1 MRERLPQLIGLTLL
15 ALALF
20 VGLLALA
27 SGIRDRGRNDTISVT
42 GSARHPIV
50 SDYIVWDASVQSQ
63 QATPAA
69 ALTELDRWTDRIKS
83 FLTEEGAQAGEIVF
97 QPIFTETI
105 TGQNP
110 DGSQSGQ
117 IVGYRLTRSFELRSA
132 RVSEIAALVEASSKL
147 LSEGIPLNAQPPQ
160 YIFTKLPS
168 LRPQLLAE
176 ATRDALKRAQIL
188 VQSTGAKLGKLRA
201 VNVGVFQVTAP
212 NSTDV
217 SDYGIYDTSTL
228 RKDVTAVVNVTFALG

>member
-1 MRERLPQLIGLTLL
+1 VRERLPQLIGLTLL

>member
-1 MRERLPQLIGLTLL
+1 MRARIHQLIGLTLL

-20 VGLLALA
+20 IGLLALA
-27 SGIRDRGRNDTISVT
+27 GGIRDRGKNDTISVT

-69 ALTELDRWTDRIKS
+69 ALAQLDRWTGQIRA
-83 FLTEEGAQAGEIVF
+83 FLTQSGAQEGEVVF

-105 TGQNP
+105 TGQNA

-117 IVGYRLTRSFELRSA
+117 IVGYRLTRSFEVRSA
-132 RVSEIAALVEASSKL
+132 RVREISALVEASSKL
-147 LSEGIPLNAQPPQ
+147 LSQGIPINAQSPQ

-176 ATRDALKRAQIL
+176 ATRDALKQAEIL

-228 RKDVTAVVNVTFALG
+228 KKDVTVVVNVTFALG

>member
-1 MRERLPQLIGLTLL
+1 MRERIPQLIGLTLL

-20 VGLLALA
+20 IGLLALA
-27 SGIRDRGRNDTISVT
+27 SGIRDRGKNDTISVT

-69 ALTELDRWTDRIKS
+69 ALAQLDRWTAQIRS
-83 FLTEEGAQAGEIVF
+83 FLTQSGAQEGEVVF

-105 TGQNP
+105 TGQSP
-110 DGSQSGQ
+110 DGRDNGQ
-117 IVGYRLTRSFELRSA
+117 ILGYRLTRSFEVRSP
-132 RVSEIAALVEASSKL
+132 RVREISALVEASSKL
-147 LSEGIPLNAQPPQ
+147 LSQGIPINAQPPQ
-160 YIFTKLPS
+160 YIFTRLPS

-176 ATRDALKRAQIL
+176 ATRDALKRAEIL

-217 SDYGIYDTSTL
+217 SDYGIYDTSTFK
-228 RKDVTAVVNVTFALG
+228 KDVTAVVNVTFALG

>member
-1 MRERLPQLIGLTLL
+1 MRERIPQLIGLTLL

-20 VGLLALA
+20 IGLLAVA
-27 SGIRDRGRNDTISVT
+27 GGIRDRGKNDTISVT

-63 QATPAA
+63 QATPSA
-69 ALTELDRWTDRIKS
+69 ALTELDRWTERTKS
-83 FLTEEGAQAGEIVF
+83 FLKESGAQDSEVVF

-110 DGSQSGQ
+110 DGSQNGQ
-117 IVGYRLTRSFELRSA
+117 IVGYRLTRSFEVRSA
-132 RVSEIAALVEASSKL
+132 RVREIAALVEASSKL

-228 RKDVTAVVNVTFALG
+228 TKDVTAVVNVTFALG